1 MSEKEFMELKEKI
14 NLMKRKSIEA
24 SGKLEAITEKWE
36 RDYGFKDIDSAKK
49 KLEEL
54 KADSEAKTKKR
65 NELVEQLEKL
75 VSENDGILK

>member
-1 MSEKEFMELKEKI
+1 MLMSEKEFLDLKEKI

-36 RDYGFKDIDSAKK
+36 RDYGFKDINSAKK

-54 KADSEAKTKKR
+54 KADSEIKTRKR
-65 NELVEQLEKL
+65 DELMEKLEKL
-75 VSENDGILK
+75 VDEKDN

>member
-1 MSEKEFMELKEKI
+1 MSEKEFLDLKEKI

-36 RDYGFKDIDSAKK
+36 RDYGFKDLESAKK

-54 KADSEAKTKKR
+54 KADSEAKTQKR

-75 VSENDGILK
+75 VSEKDSLKY

>member
-1 MSEKEFMELKEKI
+1 MSEKEFLELKEKI

-36 RDYGFKDIDSAKK
+36 RDYGFKDIESAKK

-54 KADSEAKTKKR
+54 KADSEAKTLKR
-65 NELVEQLEKL
+65 NELMEKLEKL
-75 VSENDGILK
+75 MDEKDKS